1 MALEER
7 DPITGYMTTGHE
19 WNGIKEL
26 NTPVPRIVYVFLIL
40 NTTIGLIYWLLMPA
54 LPLGTTYTKGLLGY
68 DERAAV
74 HRDLTSAAAARAPWH
89 DALDRQDFSALA
101 ADDKAMKDIREAG
114 RLLFGQNC
122 AACHGVE
129 AKGNAGFPNLAAGAL
144 NWGDSP
150 EAIQETIRVGVN
162 SAHPDT
168 RTAQMPAF
176 GQDGILSRN
185 DVMAVISY
193 VHDLSISG
201 ITASGLAHPDGA
213 KVFSAQCSACH
224 GADARGNSDLGA
236 PNLTD
241 TTWLYGG
248 DLATI
253 FETVWYGRQ
262 GRMPTWES
270 RLGARNVKLL
280 AAYIA
285 DLRKRR
291 P

>member
-1 MALEER
+1 MALGER
-7 DPITGYMTTGHE
+7 DPLTGYLTTGHE

-40 NTTIGLIYWLLMPA
+40 TTAFGLIYWLLMPA

-68 DERAAV
+68 DERKVV
-74 HRDLTSAAAARAPWH
+74 HNDLARAAAARAPWR
-89 DALDRQDFSALA
+89 DALDRQDFATLA
-101 ADDKAMKDIREAG
+101 ANEAVMQEVRETG

-122 AACHGVE
+122 AACHGIH
-129 AKGNAGFPNLAAGAL
+129 ATGNAGFPNLAAGTL

-150 EAIQETIRVGVN
+150 EAMRETIRTGVN
-162 SAHPDT
+162 SVHPES

-176 GQDGILSRN
+176 GQDGILSRREVN
-185 DVMAVISY
+185 AVIAY
-193 VHDLSISG
+193 VQDLGRDG
-201 ITASGLAHPDGA
+201 IVAANRAHPDGV
-213 KVFSAQCSACH
+213 KIFGAQCSACH
-224 GADARGNSDLGA
+224 GADARGNAELGA

-248 DLATI
+248 DLQTI
-253 FETVWYGRQ
+253 FKTVWYGRQ
-262 GRMPTWES
+262 GHMPSWEA

-280 AAYIA
+280 AAYLA
-285 DLRKRR
+285 DLRARR